1 MKRSRMRS
9 GAEREERPVMP
20 ATVETTQTL
29 FPADTVSVQDVTD
42 ELALD
47 VARAKEAA
55 EEIERSARVR
65 PDDMR
70 IQVSM

>member
-1 MKRSRMRS
+1 
-9 GAEREERPVMP
+9 MP